1 METQN
6 KTKKNKQ
13 NTKNQNTKKQTA
25 KKSVN
30 KTNNQNTGSKKT
42 SSKKTNNKNT
52 AAKNTNKNTNKNTGS
67 AKKQSASKNTNSNKK
82 SSSKNTNAAKSSNA
96 KKSVKS
102 TKNTAA
108 AKVLTRANS
117 RRPVSRAADNLKV
130 FPIGGL
136 NEIGKNMTVLEY
148 RDELLIIDCG
158 MSFPEDDMYGI
169 DVVIPDFSYLVN
181 NAKNIVGL
189 ILTHGHEDHIGGI
202 PYLLK
207 QVNIPVYGTPI
218 TLGLVDNKLK
228 EHGIKG
234 DLRTFHAGDTL
245 TIGKYTVE
253 AIRTTHSV
261 ADAVCFYITTP
272 AATLFH
278 TGDFKID
285 YTPIDG
291 EPMDLEK
298 FAEIGMR
305 GVDIMLADS
314 TNALRPGFTKSER
327 VVGETLD
334 SIFREAK
341 GRIIIAT
348 FSSNVN
354 RVQKII
360 ELTAQYGRHFSVS
373 GKSMEKVVNLAQ
385 ELGYLKI
392 PRGSYVD
399 LSEMDKFPDS
409 KMVIITTGSQGEP
422 MSALARM
429 ANDEHRNVKL
439 KKGDMV
445 ILSSTPVPGNEKSV
459 SNVVNKLYEKEVQV
473 IYNEI
478 LDIHVS
484 GHACQE
490 ELKMMHSLIKP
501 TFFMPAHG
509 ETRHLIEHGRL
520 AESLGMKSKNIFVLS
535 NGDQLSVTKKT
546 ANMFKNVVS
555 AEDIMVDGF
564 GIGDVG
570 NAVLRERKNLST
582 GGLLLVSATIDST
595 YKTLV
600 AGPVIES
607 QGFVY
612 VKDNTPIINETRN
625 IAEKVINAK
634 LDTGK
639 YDINELK
646 DQVKTEIRR
655 FISKNI
661 HRSPVI
667 IINLMEF

>member
-1 METQN
+1 METKD
-6 KTKKNKQ
+6 KTKNKAKNKVSKLSK
-13 NTKNQNTKKQTA
+13 T
-25 KKSVN
+25 N
-30 KTNNQNTGSKKT
+30 KTNKSNKKDISKNDSSRKTGSNAKSGAKNST
-42 SSKKTNNKNT
+42 KSKKSSGIAKKATKTIAKT
-52 AAKNTNKNTNKNTGS
+52 AAK
-67 AKKQSASKNTNSNKK
+67 
-82 SSSKNTNAAKSSNA
+82 
-96 KKSVKS
+96 
-102 TKNTAA
+102 
-108 AKVLTRANS
+108 LTEKAIGRKPA
-117 RRPVSRAADNLKV
+117 PRAADNLKV

-148 RDELLIIDCG
+148 KDELLIIDCG
-158 MSFPEDDMYGI
+158 MSFPEDDMFGI

-207 QVNIPVYGTPI
+207 QVNIPVFGTPI

-245 TIGKYTVE
+245 KIGKYTVD

-261 ADAVCFYITTP
+261 ADAVCFYVQTP

-291 EPMDLEK
+291 EPMDLQK
-298 FAEIGMR
+298 FAEIGER

-314 TNALRPGFTKSER
+314 TNVLRPGFTKSER

-348 FSSNVN
+348 FSSNIN

-360 ELTAQYGRHFSVS
+360 ELTAKYGRHFSVS

-385 ELGYLKI
+385 ELGYIKV
-392 PRGSYVD
+392 PRGAYVD
-399 LSEMDKFPDS
+399 LAQMDMFSDN

-429 ANDEHRNVKL
+429 ANDEHKNVKL

-501 TFFMPAHG
+501 KFFMPAHG
-509 ETRHLIEHGRL
+509 ETRHLVEHGKL
-520 AESLGMKSKNIFVLS
+520 AESLGMKAKNIFILS
-535 NGDQLSVTKKT
+535 NGDQLTVTKKSAT
-546 ANMFKNVVS
+546 MFKNVVS

-582 GGLLLVSATIDST
+582 GGLLLVSAAIDTTYGTIVS
-595 YKTLV
+595 
-600 AGPVIES
+600 GPMIES

-612 VKDNTPIINETRN
+612 VKENTALINEAKN
-625 IAEKVINAK
+625 IAEKVINAR
-634 LDTGK
+634 LDSGK
-639 YDINELK
+639 YDTNEVK
-646 DQVKTEIRR
+646 DQLKSEIKR